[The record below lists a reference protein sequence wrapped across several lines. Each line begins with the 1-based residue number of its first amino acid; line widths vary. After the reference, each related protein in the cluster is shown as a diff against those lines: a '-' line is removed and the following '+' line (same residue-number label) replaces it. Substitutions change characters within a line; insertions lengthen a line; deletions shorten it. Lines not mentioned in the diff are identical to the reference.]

1 MSDICYTVL
10 IINVLQISSVNG
22 KILSCK
28 NFCVQKTNRIFCQT
42 KHENLAFFV
51 ILFKQTKEYRN
62 KEKQCRRAV
71 QVNFENCFNRSLT
84 WRNSCGI
91 YQHGNPA

>member
-10 IINVLQISSVNG
+10 IINVLQIASVNG

-42 KHENLAFFV
+42 KHENLAFF
-51 ILFKQTKEYRN
+51 FHTFQTDKRVPEQG
-62 KEKQCRRAV
+62 KAVPACR
-71 QVNFENCFNRSLT
+71 Q
-84 WRNSCGI
+84 SCLPNTHA
-91 YQHGNPA
+91 YGNIALCACAG

>member
-10 IINVLQISSVNG
+10 IINVLQIASVNG
-22 KILSCK
+22 KNSVLQKLLRS
-28 NFCVQKTNRIFCQT
+28 KTNRIFCQT

-62 KEKQCRRAV
+62 KEKQCRRADNHAS
-71 QVNFENCFNRSLT
+71 QNT
-84 WRNSCGI
+84 HA
-91 YQHGNPA
+91 YGNIALCACAG

>member
-10 IINVLQISSVNG
+10 IINVLQIASVNG

-42 KHENLAFFV
+42 KHENLAFFI

-62 KEKQCRRAV
+62 KEKQCRRADNHAS
-71 QVNFENCFNRSLT
+71 QN
-84 WRNSCGI
+84 I
-91 YQHGNPA
+91 HAYGNIALCACAG